1 MARPYRRRAV
11 LTVIRAYSH
20 DPLERIDSI
29 AGLGAD
35 KKRWSLSQAAAI
47 AAIEAGTDEFFV
59 NTADGQ
65 PVKLIVFSTHGQK
78 YLRTEREKTHPDDLL
93 SLLSAS

>member
-11 LTVIRAYSH
+11 SSFTSAYSH

-29 AGLGAD
+29 AGVNSD
-35 KKRWSLSQAAAI
+35 RSRWSLTQAAAI

-59 NTADGQ
+59 MAESG
-65 PVKLIVFSTHGQK
+65 PVKLTVVAVRDQK
-78 YLRTEREKTHPDDLL
+78 YLGTERGKSHPDDLVN
-93 SLLSAS
+93 LLRSK

>member
-11 LTVIRAYSH
+11 STINRSYSH

-29 AGLGAD
+29 GGVNSD
-35 KKRWSLSQAAAI
+35 RTRWTLTQVAAI

-59 NTADGQ
+59 STETGK
-65 PVKLIVFSTHGQK
+65 VKLVVLRNREQK
-78 YLRTEREKTHPDDLL
+78 YLQSEREAQHPDELL
-93 SLLSAS
+93 SLLG